1 MPGAFESSEEE
12 LSALPIWTFT
22 LGIFS
27 LLTFG
32 LTSVPSIIC
41 GHMALVEVRKN
52 TSGSLGKYVAVVG
65 LVIGY
70 AGTALLGITILFLI
84 RFSPPTRLD
93 LHFERFRPE
102 CRRIRERRLYASH
115 SFISYF
121 VLANKPPGDCAK
133 AMS

>member
-1 MPGAFESSEEE
+1 MMDSSTAMPGAFESTDEE

-22 LGIFS
+22 LGVFS

-52 TSGSLGKYVAVVG
+52 TSGSLGKCVAVVG

-84 RFSPPTRLD
+84 RFLSA
-93 LHFERFRPE
+93 H
-102 CRRIRERRLYASH
+102 
-115 SFISYF
+115 
-121 VLANKPPGDCAK
+121 
-133 AMS
+133 

>member
-22 LGIFS
+22 LGVFA

-41 GHMALVEVRKN
+41 GHMALAEARKT
-52 TSGSLGKYVAVVG
+52 TSGSLGKSVAVVG

-70 AGTALLGITILFLI
+70 VGVALLGTCILMAIKLL
-84 RFSPPTRLD
+84 S
-93 LHFERFRPE
+93 
-102 CRRIRERRLYASH
+102 SH
-115 SFISYF
+115 
-121 VLANKPPGDCAK
+121 
-133 AMS
+133 

>member
-1 MPGAFESSEEE
+1 MESSAAMPGAFESSEEE

-52 TSGSLGKYVAVVG
+52 TNGSLGKYVAVVG

-84 RFSPPTRLD
+84 RFLSA
-93 LHFERFRPE
+93 H
-102 CRRIRERRLYASH
+102 
-115 SFISYF
+115 
-121 VLANKPPGDCAK
+121 
-133 AMS
+133 